1 MGNTSHLREQ
11 SGFAAHSTRTAAV
24 SLASNN
30 QKRTF
35 NLAALVALALAA
47 LLAVFGTAAF
57 TVGAAPADNVIT
69 FGSVKM
75 RVCEFTLN
83 DSGSEVPFEASASG
97 DYPATKVSSGAI
109 SRIVRVQNA
118 GSEPMYVRVRLAMRS
133 VSPDGKT
140 ADAGNVVRLN
150 LNDSAD
156 APWVDG
162 GDGWYYYRGT
172 AANGGVV
179 NAGEYTEN
187 LLNSVSFVGDY
198 QATAQGGSFQLVV
211 DAQAVQAK
219 NQQEDGTPL
228 DVLDV
233 AGWPE
238 AR

>member
-1 MGNTSHLREQ
+1 
-11 SGFAAHSTRTAAV
+11 
-24 SLASNN
+24 
-30 QKRTF
+30 
-35 NLAALVALALAA
+35 
-47 LLAVFGTAAF
+47 
-57 TVGAAPADNVIT
+57 
-69 FGSVKM
+69 
-75 RVCEFTLN
+75 
-83 DSGSEVPFEASASG
+83 
-97 DYPATKVSSGAI
+97 
-109 SRIVRVQNA
+109 
-118 GSEPMYVRVRLAMRS
+118 MRS

-150 LNDSAD
+150 LNDSVD

-198 QATAQGGSFQLVV
+198 QTAAQGGSFQLVV